1 MTSFDEMNRMFRE
14 MDRAFDQL
22 RTTWMHEFASP
33 GFGGT
38 LESGHTGP
46 DSDRHASET
55 DRHAPETDRRTLEPD
70 DASLESGRP
79 VSGSQWPV
87 FGGFGGE
94 TGAAMGDAA
103 TLEDEGDAYVFVM
116 DLPGFE
122 KTDIGLS
129 YTDGRLTIDARTDVE
144 SGTDTAR
151 SVRSRRV
158 GRHVPVPK
166 EIVADEITATYH
178 NGVLEVHMPIAEDGD
193 DGHRIEVE

>member
-1 MTSFDEMNRMFRE
+1 MASFDEMNRMFRE

-38 LESGHTGP
+38 LESGRTGP
-46 DSDRHASET
+46 DSDRHA
-55 DRHAPETDRRTLEPD
+55 PGTDRRTPESD
-70 DASLESGRP
+70 DGSLESGRH
-79 VSGSQWPV
+79 VSGPQWPV
-87 FGGFGGE
+87 FGGFGGQ

-129 YTDGRLTIDARTDVE
+129 YADGRLTIDARTDVE

-158 GRHVPVPK
+158 GRHVPVPT

-178 NGVLEVHMPIAEDGD
+178 NGVLEVRMPIAEDGD

>member
-38 LESGHTGP
+38 LESDHSTLE
-46 DSDRHASET
+46 SDR
-55 DRHAPETDRRTLEPD
+55 DAPETDRYTPDSD

-87 FGGFGGE
+87 FGGFGAQ

-129 YTDGRLTIDARTDVE
+129 YADGRLTIDARTDVE

-166 EIVADEITATYH
+166 AIVADEITATYH
-178 NGVLEVHMPIAEDGD
+178 NGVLEVRLPIAEDGD
-193 DGHRIEVE
+193 DGHRIELE

>member
-22 RTTWMHEFASP
+22 RTTWMREFASP

-38 LESGHTGP
+38 LESGHAGFE
-46 DSDRHASET
+46 SDRY
-55 DRHAPETDRRTLEPD
+55 APETDRRTLGSD
-70 DASLESGRP
+70 GSSLESGRP

-87 FGGFGGE
+87 FGGFGSQ

-122 KTDIGLS
+122 KTDIDLG
-129 YTDGRLTIDARTDVE
+129 YADGRLTIDARTDVE
-144 SGTDTAR
+144 SGTDTAQ

-178 NGVLEVHMPIAEDGD
+178 NGVLEVRLPIAEDGD
-193 DGHRIEVE
+193 DGHRIELE